1 MGKLRKIMADNQGK
15 KKADKAADFESG
27 SFKSVSIAD
36 IKELFTLM
44 QENEIAELEIEQ
56 KDTKIHIVSKGAPPV
71 QQVSQVMPFMPGMS
85 PMMNMAPAVAA
96 QAVAAPAPVAAPV
109 SESAPAA
116 SGASDSALPANA
128 KTINSPM
135 VGTFYSAPTPDAPS
149 FVKEGDRVN
158 EESVMCI
165 IEAMKL
171 MNEIK
176 AEMKGKVIRVLVE
189 NGMPVEFNQPL
200 FVIEP

>member
-1 MGKLRKIMADNQGK
+1 MADNQSE
-15 KKADKAADFESG
+15 KKADKSADLKKN

-56 KDTKIHIVSKGAPPV
+56 EETKIHIVSKGAPQIQHI
-71 QQVSQVMPFMPGMS
+71 QQVPSMMPFLSGMQ
-85 PMMNMAPAVAA
+85 PVMNVP
-96 QAVAAPAPVAAPV
+96 QQAAPASAPA
-109 SESAPAA
+109 EQAPAPAPAAPAA
-116 SGASDSALPANA
+116 SSEPSIPANA

-135 VGTFYSAPTPDAPS
+135 VGTFYTSPSPDSPP
-149 FVKEGDRVN
+149 FVREGDRV
-158 EESVMCI
+158 SDDTVMCI

-176 AEMKGKVIRVLVE
+176 AETKGKVVRILVE

-200 FVIEP
+200 FIIEP